1 MKINW
6 NIRFKNKVWLI
17 TFLSAIIAFIY
28 QILSM
33 FEIIPAIS
41 QENITQ
47 VLMILI
53 NLLVG
58 LGVLIDPTTQGIND
72 SERAMRYTEPKN

>member
-6 NIRFKNKVWLI
+6 KVRFKNKIWLV

-33 FEIIPAIS
+33 FEIVPAIS
-41 QENITQ
+41 QENIIQ
-47 VLMILI
+47 VLMIII

-72 SERAMRYTEPKN
+72 SNRAMRYTEPN

>member
-6 NIRFKNKVWLI
+6 KVRFKNKVWLV

-33 FEIIPAIS
+33 FEIVPAIS
-41 QENITQ
+41 QENIIQ
-47 VLMILI
+47 VLMIII

-72 SERAMRYTEPKN
+72 SNRAMRYMEPN

>member
-6 NIRFKNKVWLI
+6 KVRFKNKVWLV

-33 FEIIPAIS
+33 FEIVPAIS
-41 QENITQ
+41 QENIIK
-47 VLMILI
+47 VLMIII

-58 LGVLIDPTTQGIND
+58 LGVLIDPTTKGFKD
-72 SERAMRYTEPKN
+72 STRAMRYTEPN